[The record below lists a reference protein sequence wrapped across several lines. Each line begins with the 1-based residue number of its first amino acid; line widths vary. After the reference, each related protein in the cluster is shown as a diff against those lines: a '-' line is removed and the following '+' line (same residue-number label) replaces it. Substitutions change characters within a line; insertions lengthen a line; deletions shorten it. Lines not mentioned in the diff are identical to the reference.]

1 MLSVGT
7 VILGGLSVGYGV
19 LSGIASYNAT
29 DNQIK
34 AQNEQIDF
42 QQKQLERQQNY
53 LKQQYDNSVK
63 WTKYQFGQ
71 SMNQGNLS
79 ISQATQNRDLTAITN
94 ADAIKLQNKQEELQ
108 LQNTVAQYTAQNG
121 QINSSIASSGLRRS
135 EGTTQDKAADI
146 QQQYTSSA
154 VKTAFES
161 YELSSRQRY
170 MNARMSYIQ
179 SGRDIDSYREQLAMI
194 QAQTQYSLMTQKQQ
208 YEYNDKEI
216 TEQIANLENQKIT
229 GWEADAIKW
238 MNALTGGVQGTA
250 SFASASNATMAL
262 FDKTTADLLSK

>member
-1 MLSVGT
+1 MLGVGA

-71 SMNQGNLS
+71 NMNQGNIS
-79 ISQATQNRDLTAITN
+79 IAQATQNRDLTAIVN
-94 ADAIKLQNKQEELQ
+94 ADAMHAVNQQEEVQ
-108 LQNTVAQYTAQNG
+108 LANAVAMYESQRG
-121 QINSSIASSGLRRS
+121 QLNSAVASSGLRRT
-135 EGTTQDKAADI
+135 EGTTTDRKADI
-146 QQQYTSSA
+146 SKSEISKA
-154 VKTAFES
+154 VTQAFSS
-161 YELSSRQRY
+161 YELSSSQRY
-170 MNARMSYIQ
+170 LNARINYIQ
-179 SGRDIDSYREQLAMI
+179 SGRDIESYRQQLAMI
-194 QAQTQYSLMTQKQQ
+194 QAQTQYSLMTQRQQ
-208 YEYNDKEI
+208 YEYNNTEI
-216 TEQIANLENQKIT
+216 TKQIANLENQKIT

-250 SFASASNATMAL
+250 SFASASNATMNL

>member
-1 MLSVGT
+1 MLGT
-7 VILGGLSVGYGV
+7 VLGISSLLWGAVAGY
-19 LSGIASYNAT
+19 AAYNAT
-29 DNQIK
+29 SSNID
-34 AQNEQIDF
+34 AHNEQIKL
-42 QQKQLERQQNY
+42 QQEQLTRQQEY
-53 LKQQYDNSVK
+53 LTQQYNNSVK

-71 SMNQGNLS
+71 NMNQGNVS
-79 ISQATQNRDLTAITN
+79 IAQATQNRDLTAITN
-94 ADAIKLQNKQEELQ
+94 ADTMKLQNKNDELQ

-170 MNARMSYIQ
+170 LNARMSYIQ

-208 YEYNDKEI
+208 YDYNNTEI
-216 TEQIANLENQKIT
+216 TKQKDNLNNQKIE
-229 GWEADAIKW
+229 GFGAEIMKW
-238 MNALTGGVQGTA
+238 TSALTGGIQGTA
-250 SFASASNATMAL
+250 SFASASNATMEL
-262 FDKTTADLLSK
+262 FNK

>member
-1 MLSVGT
+1 MGF
-7 VILGGLSVGYGV
+7 ILGAAITAGIGALIGGIS
-19 LSGIASYNAT
+19 SGISSYN
-29 DNQIK
+29 QMK
-34 AQNEQIDF
+34 AEQEQIDF
-42 QQKQLERQQNY
+42 QKDRLQEQQNY

-63 WTKYQFGQ
+63 WTRYQFGQ

-79 ISQATQNRDLTAITN
+79 ISQATQNRDITAITN
-94 ADAIKLQNKQEELQ
+94 ADTMKLQNKQDELQ

-146 QQQYTSSA
+146 QKQYTSSA

-179 SGRDIDSYREQLAMI
+179 SGRDIDSYREQLAMV
-194 QAQTQYSLMTQKQQ
+194 QAQTQYSLMTQQQQ
-208 YEYNDKEI
+208 YDYQKEEIDANITNLNNQRMNDNDI
-216 TEQIANLENQKIT
+216 I
-229 GWEADAIKW
+229 W
-238 MNALTGGVQGTA
+238 MTAL
-250 SFASASNATMAL
+250 NATTGTLHGAISGGNLWNNL
-262 FDKTTADLLSK
+262 FSK

>member
-1 MLSVGT
+1 MSW
-7 VILGGLSVGYGV
+7 ILGAVALGYG
-19 LSGIASYNAT
+19 LISGAAAYNAT
-29 DNQIK
+29 SSNID

-42 QQKQLERQQNY
+42 QKEQLTRQQNY

-71 SMNQGNLS
+71 NMNQGNIS
-79 ISQATQNRDLTAITN
+79 IAQATQNRDITAITN
-94 ADAIKLQNKQEELQ
+94 ADTMKLQNKQDELQ

-146 QQQYTSSA
+146 QQQFTSSA

-179 SGRDIDSYREQLAMI
+179 SGRDIDSYREQLAMV

-208 YEYNDKEI
+208 YDYQKNEIDANITNLNNQRLNDTEI
-216 TEQIANLENQKIT
+216 
-229 GWEADAIKW
+229 GW
-238 MNALTGGVQGTA
+238 MTAL
-250 SFASASNATMAL
+250 NATTGTLQGAISGGNLWNNL
-262 FDKTTADLLSK
+262 FSK

>member
-1 MLSVGT
+1 MLGT
-7 VILGGLSVGYGV
+7 ILGISSLLWGAAAGY
-19 LSGIASYNAT
+19 AAYNAT

-79 ISQATQNRDLTAITN
+79 ISQATQNRDITAITN
-94 ADAIKLQNKQEELQ
+94 ADTMKLQNKQDEIQ

-135 EGTTQDKAADI
+135 EGTTKDKAADI
-146 QQQYTSSA
+146 QQQFTSSA

-179 SGRDIDSYREQLAMI
+179 SGRDIDSYREQLAMV
-194 QAQTQYSLMTQKQQ
+194 QAQTQYSLVTQKQQ
-208 YEYNDKEI
+208 YDYQKDEIDANITNLNNQRLNDTEI
-216 TEQIANLENQKIT
+216 
-229 GWEADAIKW
+229 GW
-238 MNALTGGVQGTA
+238 MTAL
-250 SFASASNATMAL
+250 NATTGTLQGAISGGNLWNNL
-262 FDKTTADLLSK
+262 FSK

>member
-1 MLSVGT
+1 MGF
-7 VILGGLSVGYGV
+7 ILGAAITAGIGALIGGISSGV
-19 LSGIASYNAT
+19 SSYN
-29 DNQIK
+29 QMK
-34 AQNEQIDF
+34 AEQEQIDF
-42 QQKQLERQQNY
+42 QKQRLQEQQNY
-53 LKQQYDNSVK
+53 LTQQYNNSVK

-79 ISQATQNRDLTAITN
+79 ISQATQNRDITAITN
-94 ADAIKLQNKQEELQ
+94 ADTMKLQNEQDEIQ

-146 QQQYTSSA
+146 QQQFTSSA

-179 SGRDIDSYREQLAMI
+179 SGRDIDSYREQLAMV

-208 YEYNDKEI
+208 YDYQKNEIDANITNLNNQRLNDTEI
-216 TEQIANLENQKIT
+216 
-229 GWEADAIKW
+229 GW
-238 MNALTGGVQGTA
+238 MTAL
-250 SFASASNATMAL
+250 NATTGTLQGAISGGNLWNNL
-262 FDKTTADLLSK
+262 FSK

>member
-1 MLSVGT
+1 MLGT
-7 VILGGLSVGYGV
+7 ILGISSLLWGAAAGY
-19 LSGIASYNAT
+19 AAYNAT

-63 WTKYQFGQ
+63 WTRYQFGQ
-71 SMNQGNLS
+71 SMNQGNIS
-79 ISQATQNRDLTAITN
+79 IAQATQNRDLTAITN
-94 ADAIKLQNKQEELQ
+94 ADTMKLQNKQDELQ

-146 QQQYTSSA
+146 QQQYTSDA

-179 SGRDIDSYREQLAMI
+179 SGRDRDSYREQLAMV

-208 YEYNDKEI
+208 YDYQKDEIDANITNLNNQRLNDTEI
-216 TEQIANLENQKIT
+216 GWMTALDATTGTLQGAISGGNLWN
-229 GWEADAIKW
+229 
-238 MNALTGGVQGTA
+238 N
-250 SFASASNATMAL
+250 L
-262 FDKTTADLLSK
+262 FSK

>member
-1 MLSVGT
+1 MSW
-7 VILGGLSVGYGV
+7 ILGAMALGYG
-19 LSGIASYNAT
+19 LISGAAAYNAT
-29 DNQIK
+29 SSNID

-42 QQKQLERQQNY
+42 QKEQLTRQQNY

-71 SMNQGNLS
+71 NMNQGKIS
-79 ISQATQNRDLTAITN
+79 IAQATQNRDITAITN
-94 ADAIKLQNKQEELQ
+94 ADTMKLQNKQDELQ

-146 QQQYTSSA
+146 QQQFTSSA

-179 SGRDIDSYREQLAMI
+179 SGRDIDSYREQLAMV

-208 YEYNDKEI
+208 YDYQKNEIDANITNLNNQRLNDTEI
-216 TEQIANLENQKIT
+216 
-229 GWEADAIKW
+229 GW
-238 MNALTGGVQGTA
+238 MTAL
-250 SFASASNATMAL
+250 NATTGTLQGAISGGNLWNNL
-262 FDKTTADLLSK
+262 FSK

>member
-1 MLSVGT
+1 MLGT
-7 VILGGLSVGYGV
+7 ILGISSLIWGAAAGY
-19 LSGIASYNAT
+19 AAYNAT

-94 ADAIKLQNKQEELQ
+94 ADTMKLQNKQDELQ

-121 QINSSIASSGLRRS
+121 QINSFIASSGLRRS
-135 EGTTQDKAADI
+135 EGTNQDKAADI

-179 SGRDIDSYREQLAMI
+179 SGRDIDSYREQLAMV
-194 QAQTQYSLMTQKQQ
+194 QAQTQYSLMTQQQQ
-208 YEYNDKEI
+208 YNYQKDEIDANIENLNNQRLNDTEI
-216 TEQIANLENQKIT
+216 
-229 GWEADAIKW
+229 GW
-238 MNALTGGVQGTA
+238 MTAL
-250 SFASASNATMAL
+250 NATTGTLQGAISGGNLWNTL
-262 FDKTTADLLSK
+262 FSK

>member
-1 MLSVGT
+1 MGF
-7 VILGGLSVGYGV
+7 ILGAAITAGIGALIGGISSGV
-19 LSGIASYNAT
+19 SSYN
-29 DNQIK
+29 QMK
-34 AQNEQIDF
+34 AEQEQIDF
-42 QQKQLERQQNY
+42 QKQRLQEQQNY
-53 LKQQYDNSVK
+53 LTQQYNNSVK

-79 ISQATQNRDLTAITN
+79 ISQATQNRDITAITN
-94 ADAIKLQNKQEELQ
+94 ADTMKLQNEQDELQ

-146 QQQYTSSA
+146 QQQFTSSA

-179 SGRDIDSYREQLAMI
+179 SGRDIDSYREQLAMV

-208 YEYNDKEI
+208 YDYQKNEIDANITNLNNQRLNDTEI
-216 TEQIANLENQKIT
+216 
-229 GWEADAIKW
+229 GW
-238 MNALTGGVQGTA
+238 MTAL
-250 SFASASNATMAL
+250 NATTGTLQGAISGGNLWNNL
-262 FDKTTADLLSK
+262 FSK

>member
-1 MLSVGT
+1 MGF
-7 VILGGLSVGYGV
+7 ILGAAITAGIGALIGGISSGV
-19 LSGIASYNAT
+19 SSYN
-29 DNQIK
+29 QMK
-34 AQNEQIDF
+34 AEQEQIDF
-42 QQKQLERQQNY
+42 QKQRLQEQQNY
-53 LKQQYDNSVK
+53 LTQQYNNSVK

-79 ISQATQNRDLTAITN
+79 ISQATQNRDITAIKN
-94 ADAIKLQNKQEELQ
+94 ADTMKLQNEQDELQ

-146 QQQYTSSA
+146 QQQFTSSA

-179 SGRDIDSYREQLAMI
+179 SGRDIDSYREQLAMV

-208 YEYNDKEI
+208 YGYNDTEI
-216 TEQIANLENQKIT
+216 TKQIANLENQKIT
-229 GWEADAIKW
+229 GWDAEIMKW
-238 MNALTGGVQGTA
+238 TSALTGGIQGTG
-250 SFASASNATMAL
+250 SFASAANTTMEL
-262 FDKTTADLLSK
+262 FNK

>member
-1 MLSVGT
+1 MLGT
-7 VILGGLSVGYGV
+7 ILGISSLIWGAAAGY
-19 LSGIASYNAT
+19 AAYNAT

-71 SMNQGNLS
+71 NMNQGNLS

-94 ADAIKLQNKQEELQ
+94 ADTMKLQNKQDELQ

-121 QINSSIASSGLRRS
+121 QINSFIASSGLRRS
-135 EGTTQDKAADI
+135 EGTNQDKAADI

-154 VKTAFES
+154 VKTAFDS

-179 SGRDIDSYREQLAMI
+179 SGRDIDSYREQLAMV
-194 QAQTQYSLMTQKQQ
+194 QAQTQYSLMTQQQQ
-208 YEYNDKEI
+208 YDYQKDEIDANITNLNNQRLNDTDI
-216 TEQIANLENQKIT
+216 I
-229 GWEADAIKW
+229 W
-238 MNALTGGVQGTA
+238 MTAL
-250 SFASASNATMAL
+250 NATTGTLQGAISGGNLWNNL
-262 FDKTTADLLSK
+262 FSK

>member
-1 MLSVGT
+1 MLGT
-7 VILGGLSVGYGV
+7 ILGISSLLWGAAAGY
-19 LSGIASYNAT
+19 AAYNAT

-71 SMNQGNLS
+71 NMNQGNLS

-94 ADAIKLQNKQEELQ
+94 ADTMKLQNKQDEIQ

-135 EGTTQDKAADI
+135 EGTTKDKAADI
-146 QQQYTSSA
+146 QQQFTSSA

-179 SGRDIDSYREQLAMI
+179 SGRDIDSYREQLAMV
-194 QAQTQYSLMTQKQQ
+194 QAQTQYSLMTQRQQ
-208 YEYNDKEI
+208 YEYNNTEI
-216 TEQIANLENQKIT
+216 TKQKENLGKQKIEGPYAEIMKWT
-229 GWEADAIKW
+229 SAI
-238 MNALTGGVQGTA
+238 TGGIQGTA
-250 SFASASNATMAL
+250 SFASASNATMEL
-262 FDKTTADLLSK
+262 FNK

>member
-1 MLSVGT
+1 MGF
-7 VILGGLSVGYGV
+7 ILGAAITAGIGALIGGISSGV
-19 LSGIASYNAT
+19 SSYN
-29 DNQIK
+29 QMK
-34 AQNEQIDF
+34 AEQEQIDF
-42 QQKQLERQQNY
+42 QKQRLQEQQNY
-53 LKQQYDNSVK
+53 LTQQYNNSVK

-79 ISQATQNRDLTAITN
+79 ISQATQNRDITAITN
-94 ADAIKLQNKQEELQ
+94 ADTMKLQNEQDELQ

-146 QQQYTSSA
+146 QQQFSSSA

-179 SGRDIDSYREQLAMI
+179 SGRDIDSYREQLAMV

-208 YEYNDKEI
+208 YDYQKNEIDANITNLNNQRLNDTEI
-216 TEQIANLENQKIT
+216 
-229 GWEADAIKW
+229 GW
-238 MNALTGGVQGTA
+238 MTAL
-250 SFASASNATMAL
+250 NATTGTLQGAISGGNLWNNL
-262 FDKTTADLLSK
+262 FSK

>member
-1 MLSVGT
+1 MLGT
-7 VILGGLSVGYGV
+7 ILGISSLLWGAVAGY
-19 LSGIASYNAT
+19 AAYNST

-71 SMNQGNLS
+71 NMNQGNLS

-94 ADAIKLQNKQEELQ
+94 ADTMKLQNKQDELQ

-121 QINSSIASSGLRRS
+121 QINSFIASSGLRRS
-135 EGTTQDKAADI
+135 EGTNQDKAADI

-154 VKTAFES
+154 VKTAFDS

-179 SGRDIDSYREQLAMI
+179 SGRDIDSYREQLAMV
-194 QAQTQYSLMTQKQQ
+194 QAQTQYSLVTQKQQ
-208 YEYNDKEI
+208 YDYQKDEIDANITNLNNQRLNDTEI
-216 TEQIANLENQKIT
+216 
-229 GWEADAIKW
+229 GW
-238 MNALTGGVQGTA
+238 MTAL
-250 SFASASNATMAL
+250 NATTGTLQGAISGGNLWNNL
-262 FDKTTADLLSK
+262 FSK

>member
-1 MLSVGT
+1 MSW
-7 VILGGLSVGYGV
+7 ILGAMALGYG
-19 LSGIASYNAT
+19 LISGAAAYNAT
-29 DNQIK
+29 SSNID

-42 QQKQLERQQNY
+42 QKEQLTRQQNY

-71 SMNQGNLS
+71 NMNQGNIS
-79 ISQATQNRDLTAITN
+79 IAQATQNRDITAITN
-94 ADAIKLQNKQEELQ
+94 ADTMKLQNKQDELQ

-146 QQQYTSSA
+146 QQQFTSSA

-179 SGRDIDSYREQLAMI
+179 SGRDIDSYREQLAMV

-208 YEYNDKEI
+208 YDYQKNEIDANITNLNNQRLNDTEI
-216 TEQIANLENQKIT
+216 GWMTEL
-229 GWEADAIKW
+229 
-238 MNALTGGVQGTA
+238 
-250 SFASASNATMAL
+250 NATTGTLQGAISGGNLWNNL
-262 FDKTTADLLSK
+262 FSK

>member
-1 MLSVGT
+1 MGF
-7 VILGGLSVGYGV
+7 ILGAAITAGIGALIGGISSGV
-19 LSGIASYNAT
+19 SSYN
-29 DNQIK
+29 QMK
-34 AQNEQIDF
+34 AEQEQIDF
-42 QQKQLERQQNY
+42 QKERLQKQQNY
-53 LKQQYDNSVK
+53 LTQQYNNSVK

-71 SMNQGNLS
+71 SMNQGNVS
-79 ISQATQNRDLTAITN
+79 IAQATQNRDITAITN
-94 ADAIKLQNKQEELQ
+94 ADTMKLQNKQEELQ

-146 QQQYTSSA
+146 QQQFTSSA

-179 SGRDIDSYREQLAMI
+179 SGRDIESYRQQLAMI

-208 YEYNDKEI
+208 YDYQKGEIDANITNLNNQRLNDTEI
-216 TEQIANLENQKIT
+216 
-229 GWEADAIKW
+229 GW
-238 MNALTGGVQGTA
+238 MTAL
-250 SFASASNATMAL
+250 NATTGTLQGAISGGNLWNNL
-262 FDKTTADLLSK
+262 FSK

>member
-1 MLSVGT
+1 MSW
-7 VILGGLSVGYGV
+7 ILGAMALGYG
-19 LSGIASYNAT
+19 LISGAAAYNAT
-29 DNQIK
+29 SSNID

-42 QQKQLERQQNY
+42 QKEQLTRQQNY

-71 SMNQGNLS
+71 NMNQGNIS
-79 ISQATQNRDLTAITN
+79 IAQATQNRDITAITN
-94 ADAIKLQNKQEELQ
+94 ADTMKLQNKQDELQ

-146 QQQYTSSA
+146 QQQFTSSA

-179 SGRDIDSYREQLAMI
+179 SGRDIDSYREQLAMV

-208 YEYNDKEI
+208 YDYQKNEIDANITNLNNQRLNDTEI
-216 TEQIANLENQKIT
+216 
-229 GWEADAIKW
+229 GW
-238 MNALTGGVQGTA
+238 MTAL
-250 SFASASNATMAL
+250 NATTGTLQGAISGGNLWNNL
-262 FDKTTADLLSK
+262 FSK

>member
-1 MLSVGT
+1 MLGT
-7 VILGGLSVGYGV
+7 ILGISSLIWGAAAGY
-19 LSGIASYNAT
+19 AAYNAT

-71 SMNQGNLS
+71 NMNKGNLS

-94 ADAIKLQNKQEELQ
+94 ADTMKLQNKQDELQ

-121 QINSSIASSGLRRS
+121 QINSFIASSGLRRS
-135 EGTTQDKAADI
+135 EGTNQDKAADI

-179 SGRDIDSYREQLAMI
+179 SGRDIDSYREQLAMV
-194 QAQTQYSLMTQKQQ
+194 QAQTQYSLMTQQQQ
-208 YEYNDKEI
+208 YNYQKDEIDANIENLNNQRLNDTEI
-216 TEQIANLENQKIT
+216 
-229 GWEADAIKW
+229 GW
-238 MNALTGGVQGTA
+238 MTAL
-250 SFASASNATMAL
+250 NATTGTLQGAISGGNLWNTL
-262 FDKTTADLLSK
+262 FSK

>member
-1 MLSVGT
+1 MLGT
-7 VILGGLSVGYGV
+7 ILGISSLLWGAAAGY
-19 LSGIASYNAT
+19 AAYNAT

-71 SMNQGNLS
+71 NMNQGNLS

-94 ADAIKLQNKQEELQ
+94 ADTMKLQNKQDELQ
-108 LQNTVAQYTAQNG
+108 LQNTVAQYTAHNG

-179 SGRDIDSYREQLAMI
+179 SGRDIDSYREQLVMV

-208 YEYNDKEI
+208 YEYNDTEI
-216 TEQIANLENQKIT
+216 TKQIANLKKQKIE
-229 GWEADAIKW
+229 GPDAEIMKW
-238 MNALTGGVQGTA
+238 TSAITGGIQGTA
-250 SFASASNATMAL
+250 SFASASNATMEL
-262 FDKTTADLLSK
+262 FNK

>member
-1 MLSVGT
+1 MSW
-7 VILGGLSVGYGV
+7 ILGAIALGYG
-19 LSGIASYNAT
+19 LISGAAAYNAT
-29 DNQIK
+29 SSNID

-42 QQKQLERQQNY
+42 QKEQLTRQQNY

-63 WTKYQFGQ
+63 WTRYQFGQ

-94 ADAIKLQNKQEELQ
+94 ADSMKLQNKQDELQ

-135 EGTTQDKAADI
+135 EGTNQAKSAEI

-161 YELSSRQRY
+161 YDLSSSQRY
-170 MNARMSYIQ
+170 MNARMNYIQ

-208 YEYNDKEI
+208 YEYNDTEI
-216 TEQIANLENQKIT
+216 TKQKENLKNQKIE
-229 GWEADAIKW
+229 GWDAEIMKW
-238 MNALTGGVQGTA
+238 TSAITGGIQGTA
-250 SFASASNATMAL
+250 SFASASNATMEL
-262 FDKTTADLLSK
+262 FNK

>member
-1 MLSVGT
+1 MGF
-7 VILGGLSVGYGV
+7 ILGAAITAGIGALIGGISSGV
-19 LSGIASYNAT
+19 SSYN
-29 DNQIK
+29 QMK
-34 AQNEQIDF
+34 AEQEQIDF
-42 QQKQLERQQNY
+42 QKQRLQEQQNY
-53 LKQQYDNSVK
+53 LTQQYNNSVK

-79 ISQATQNRDLTAITN
+79 ISQATQNRDITAITN
-94 ADAIKLQNKQEELQ
+94 ADTMKLHNEQDELQ

-146 QQQYTSSA
+146 QQQFTSSA

-179 SGRDIDSYREQLAMI
+179 SGRDIDSYREQLAMV

-208 YEYNDKEI
+208 YDYQKNEIDANITNLNNQRLNDTEI
-216 TEQIANLENQKIT
+216 
-229 GWEADAIKW
+229 GW
-238 MNALTGGVQGTA
+238 MTAL
-250 SFASASNATMAL
+250 NATTGTLQGAISGGNLWNNL
-262 FDKTTADLLSK
+262 FSK

>member
-1 MLSVGT
+1 MSW
-7 VILGGLSVGYGV
+7 ILGAMALGYG
-19 LSGIASYNAT
+19 LISGAAAYNAT
-29 DNQIK
+29 SSNID

-42 QQKQLERQQNY
+42 QKEQLTRQQNY

-71 SMNQGNLS
+71 NMNQGNIS
-79 ISQATQNRDLTAITN
+79 IAQATQNRDITAITN
-94 ADAIKLQNKQEELQ
+94 ADTMKLQNKQDELQ

-135 EGTTQDKAADI
+135 EGTTQDRAADI
-146 QQQYTSSA
+146 QQQFTSSA

-179 SGRDIDSYREQLAMI
+179 SGRDIDSYREQLAMV

-208 YEYNDKEI
+208 YDYQKNEIDANITNLNNQRLNDTEI
-216 TEQIANLENQKIT
+216 
-229 GWEADAIKW
+229 GW
-238 MNALTGGVQGTA
+238 MTAL
-250 SFASASNATMAL
+250 NATTGTLQGAISGGNLWNNL
-262 FDKTTADLLSK
+262 FSK

>member
-1 MLSVGT
+1 MSW
-7 VILGGLSVGYGV
+7 ILGAVALGYG
-19 LSGIASYNAT
+19 LISGAAAYNAT
-29 DNQIK
+29 SSNID

-42 QQKQLERQQNY
+42 QKEQLTRQQNY

-71 SMNQGNLS
+71 NMNQGNIS
-79 ISQATQNRDLTAITN
+79 IAQATQNRDITAITN
-94 ADAIKLQNKQEELQ
+94 ADTMKLQNKQDELQ

-146 QQQYTSSA
+146 QQQFSSSA

-179 SGRDIDSYREQLAMI
+179 SGRDIDSYREQLAMV

-208 YEYNDKEI
+208 YDYQKNEIDANITNLNNQRLNDTEI
-216 TEQIANLENQKIT
+216 
-229 GWEADAIKW
+229 GW
-238 MNALTGGVQGTA
+238 MTAL
-250 SFASASNATMAL
+250 NATTGTLQGAISGGNLWNNL
-262 FDKTTADLLSK
+262 FSK

>member
-1 MLSVGT
+1 MGF
-7 VILGGLSVGYGV
+7 ILGAAITAGIGALIGGISSGV
-19 LSGIASYNAT
+19 SSYN
-29 DNQIK
+29 QMK
-34 AQNEQIDF
+34 AEQEQIDF
-42 QQKQLERQQNY
+42 QKQRLQEQQNY
-53 LKQQYDNSVK
+53 LTQQYNNSVK

-79 ISQATQNRDLTAITN
+79 ISQATQNRDITAITN
-94 ADAIKLQNKQEELQ
+94 ADTMKLQNEHDELQ

-146 QQQYTSSA
+146 QQQFTSSA

-179 SGRDIDSYREQLAMI
+179 SGRDIDSYREQLAMV

-208 YEYNDKEI
+208 YDYQKNEIDANITNLNNQRLNDTEI
-216 TEQIANLENQKIT
+216 
-229 GWEADAIKW
+229 GW
-238 MNALTGGVQGTA
+238 MTAL
-250 SFASASNATMAL
+250 NATTGTLQGAISGGNLWNNL
-262 FDKTTADLLSK
+262 FSK